1 MYIIQFFRNVKMNE
15 QTIKVGLRMLYLK
28 GFQLFR
34 LNLWRVINIDKINQ
48 MRKLLWMI
56 TDKSG

>member
-1 MYIIQFFRNVKMNE
+1 MNGK
-15 QTIKVGLRMLYLK
+15 TIKVGLRMLYLK